1 MASSKP
7 STANDRRPTGAEE
20 ETTMRSI
27 TPFLWF
33 DDDLEEAIGFYTS
46 VFPDAKVHGTTKMP
60 DGKVLT
66 ADFELAGQAFK
77 GLNGGPQFRFT
88 EAISL
93 FVECEDQ
100 EEVDRYWAA
109 LTADGGE
116 ESVCGW
122 LKDKYGLSWQI
133 IPVEF
138 LDMVSNAHPEQ
149 VQRTMAAMQTMGK
162 MDVAGLRAAY
172 EG

>member
-1 MASSKP
+1 
-7 STANDRRPTGAEE
+7 
-20 ETTMRSI
+20 MRAI

-33 DDDLEEAIGFYTS
+33 DDNLEEAVAFYTS
-46 VFPDAKVHGTTKMP
+46 VFPGGKTHGMMRAP
-60 DGKVLT
+60 DGKVFT
-66 ADFELAGQAFK
+66 ADFELAGQQIK

-88 EAISL
+88 EAFSL
-93 FVECEDQ
+93 FVECDDQ

-122 LKDKYGLSWQI
+122 LKDKFGLSWQI
-133 IPVEF
+133 IPVAF
-138 LDMVSNAHPEQ
+138 LEMVADGDPDQS
-149 VQRTMAAMQTMGK
+149 QRVMASMQTMRK
-162 MDVAGLRAAY
+162 LDVAELRKAY

>member
-1 MASSKP
+1 
-7 STANDRRPTGAEE
+7 
-20 ETTMRSI
+20 MRSI

-33 DDDLEEAIGFYTS
+33 DDDLEGAIEFYTS
-46 VFPDAKVHGTTKMP
+46 VFPDGKVHGTTKLP
-60 DGKVLT
+60 DGQVLT
-66 ADFELAGQAFK
+66 AEFELAGQSFK

-93 FVECEDQ
+93 FVECDDQ
-100 EEVDRYWAA
+100 EEVDRYWDA

-138 LDMVSNAHPEQ
+138 LDMVSDGDPEQ
-149 VQRTMAAMQTMGK
+149 VQRTMAAMQTMRK
-162 MDVAGLRAAY
+162 FDVAALRTAY